1 MKKTILSAAAILL
14 SCTVF
19 AQTDTLRAVVNVS
32 NEYNPVLIKV
42 NKKSFTPSIG
52 NSSNRQALQ
61 YEFTSEAI
69 PYNGFVSER
78 NGAELMQE
86 QENPYCGYVRA
97 GYGTANSLDTKL
109 AYRRDLTARDNIKVA
124 AAMDGYMTGRNG
136 LFGKWDSRMYSS
148 MAHLGYTHAFNGLKL
163 GIEGDFG
170 NRVFN
175 YQKTGF
181 VLNTTDKQNS
191 MDYGVKVNGV
201 STLSGAFGY
210 SFDAAFAHNGHKYT
224 TGNDRSIYENSISAG
239 GGTWYTIDHN
249 EVKKIGVD
257 VNVDAFLYNSIMR
270 NAMHGYDNYVSVDID
285 PYIDFNLSGWSVRL
299 GTRMNILT
307 ANGSA
312 FAIAPAIKAEKYFAN
327 NISFY
332 AKATGGREDN
342 GLSKLESIAPY
353 WNYDEERSLQ
363 LKPTYRVLD
372 AEIGSTV
379 TFEPLSMGISAGYA
393 YTKDDLLQYCNCGD
407 RYYVYDYVYTGLAQD
422 DTHNA
427 HAELFVGYD
436 LGGWLKIAGDA
447 RYDYW
452 KCDSKELL
460 LMKPEITCNVNAE
473 VKPLKGLTLNAG
485 YNFTYFTKG
494 ANDKRAEN
502 KNELNLRACY
512 DIFPWLGVYIQ
523 GSNLIGSKHF
533 EYAGYEALGARGLLG
548 VTANF

>member
-1 MKKTILSAAAILL
+1 MKKTIISTAAILL

-19 AQTDTLRAVVNVS
+19 AQTDTLRAVVNVN

-42 NKKSFTPSIG
+42 NKKSFMPSIG
-52 NSSNRQALQ
+52 NSTNRQALQ

-69 PYNGFVSER
+69 PYSGFVSER
-78 NGAELMQE
+78 NGVELLQE
-86 QENPYCGYVRA
+86 QETPYCGYARA
-97 GYGTANSLDTKL
+97 GYGTANSLDVKL

-124 AAMDGYMTGRNG
+124 AAMDGYMTERNG
-136 LFGKWDSRMYSS
+136 LYSEWDSRMYNS
-148 MAHLGYTHAFNGLKL
+148 MVDLGYTHAFNSLRL
-163 GIEGDFG
+163 GIDGYFN

-175 YQKTGF
+175 YQNTGF

-191 MDYGVKVNGV
+191 MNYGVKASGA
-201 STLSGAFGY
+201 STLGGAFGY
-210 SFDAAFAHNGHKYT
+210 NFDVKYAHNGRKYT
-224 TGNDRSIYENSISAG
+224 TGNDKSIYENSISAG
-239 GGTWYTIDHN
+239 GSTWYAIDHS
-249 EVKKIGVD
+249 EVKKVGIDLNVD
-257 VNVDAFLYNSIMR
+257 VYLYNNVLR
-270 NAMHGYDNYVSVDID
+270 NAMHPYDNYASIDID
-285 PYIDFNLSGWSVRL
+285 PYIDFDLNGWNLRL

-312 FAIAPAIKAEKYFAN
+312 FAIAPDIKIEKFFDN
-327 NISFY
+327 NISLY
-332 AKATGGREDN
+332 AKAAGGRKDN
-342 GLSKLESIAPY
+342 NFSKMESIAPY

-363 LKPTYRVLD
+363 LKPTYRILD
-372 AEIGSTV
+372 AEVGSTV
-379 TFEPLSMGISAGYA
+379 TFEPLSMGVSAGYA
-393 YTKDDLLQYCNCGD
+393 YTKDDLLQYCNSGD

-452 KCDSKELL
+452 KCDNKELL
-460 LMKPEITCNVNAE
+460 IMKPEVTCNVNAE

-485 YNFTYFTKG
+485 YSFTYFAKG
-494 ANDKRAEN
+494 ANDKRANN
-502 KNELNLRACY
+502 KNELNLRASY

-523 GSNLIGSKHF
+523 GNNLIGSKHF